1 MKKWVLVGVAIAALG
16 TGWYFARTYW
26 RIPLE
31 WRQPKLAEVTKG
43 DIRVPITAAGLIE
56 PAERIVIKPQASGE
70 VLEIRVVEGSLVKQ
84 GDILVLLNRDD
95 EERNVDRMGSALE
108 RAKLNL
114 GTSREEVLKAELTV
128 LVNDARVAEL
138 AAQLTS
144 TKYDLE
150 KVKDLIAR
158 KLDVSDQQ
166 LVDAQARHDVNAAQ
180 LESAT
185 QQAKLSKSN
194 VVIAGKQVGI
204 GEQAV
209 KEATKNYEDAQERLE
224 ETTIR
229 APQDALVT
237 DVSVTTGEMVQ
248 SGTQSLTGG
257 SPMLTL
263 ADISKLKVLTRVDE
277 SDYGKVHDISPLN
290 ALPEVAELRAAAQQD
305 AEQMA
310 KRSGKV
316 TLTVDAFPEDKFD
329 GAIERVEPQGKLN
342 AGASIIQFDVHV
354 QITDEQRFKL
364 PLGAQAQ
371 VEFTVESV
379 QDALLVPA
387 EAVKASQSERGVW
400 VQTDEPESG
409 SQWGKRFVRCRF
421 GITDG
426 TNTQVIEVLGP
437 GELKPGDKVYTKL
450 PPRDD
455 D

>member
-1 MKKWVLVGVAIAALG
+1 
-16 TGWYFARTYW
+16 
-26 RIPLE
+26 
-31 WRQPKLAEVTKG
+31 
-43 DIRVPITAAGLIE
+43 
-56 PAERIVIKPQASGE
+56 
-70 VLEIRVVEGSLVKQ
+70 
-84 GDILVLLNRDD
+84 
-95 EERNVDRMGSALE
+95 
-108 RAKLNL
+108 
-114 GTSREEVLKAELTV
+114 
-128 LVNDARVAEL
+128 
-138 AAQLTS
+138 
-144 TKYDLE
+144 
-150 KVKDLIAR
+150 
-158 KLDVSDQQ
+158 
-166 LVDAQARHDVNAAQ
+166 
-180 LESAT
+180 
-185 QQAKLSKSN
+185 
-194 VVIAGKQVGI
+194 
-204 GEQAV
+204 
-209 KEATKNYEDAQERLE
+209 
-224 ETTIR
+224 
-229 APQDALVT
+229 
-237 DVSVTTGEMVQ
+237 MVQ